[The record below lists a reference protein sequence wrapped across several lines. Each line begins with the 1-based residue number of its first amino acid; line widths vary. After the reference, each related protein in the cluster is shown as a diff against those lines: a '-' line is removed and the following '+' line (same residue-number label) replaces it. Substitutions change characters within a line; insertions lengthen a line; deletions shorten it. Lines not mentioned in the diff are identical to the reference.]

1 MRRDT
6 PLWKRVRTTKAS
18 RLYYRFALGFFVLF
32 VSSFMIL
39 AHQANAAQTV
49 PYKVNYQ
56 GRLTNAAGS
65 SMADGQYNMTFRL
78 YSVLNGGAATWTE
91 TRETTNRITVTNGQ
105 FAVQLGAV
113 SALTPAM
120 FTSQP
125 LYLEVELPTP
135 ASATCSTASCG
146 VYTEGAMT
154 PRQALAS
161 SPYAM
166 NSDTLDGIDA
176 PSFARRDADNTFTG
190 LQLFKN
196 TSNAVGSFGVQNV
209 AGSNILTVNTTNQ
222 RVGIGDITA
231 GGGPIAAL
239 EVKSAS
245 GETLPALIVNNNG
258 SGTIAQ
264 FQNAGTDIFS
274 LASTGGTL
282 SATSTTA
289 FTIQKAAGSD
299 VLLKA
304 DTSNNRLT
312 VGNATGLDTA
322 TTLLVLDSA
331 ASDPTTGVS
340 NGSMYYNTTTN
351 KFRCRQNSSFVDC
364 IGSGGVTTK
373 NITLV
378 PEYTGAVLTG
388 DGTNNSVNVSST
400 SISGLVV
407 GQGYKHNFY
416 QWDTTSATAQDY
428 GIVLN
433 YQLPSDFSSFV
444 SGSFDI
450 WTYASS
456 LTSTDVTFMVK
467 SNTDAL
473 CYSSAVSVKPT
484 SAVTWQKKLPGDP
497 GNGCT
502 FAANDIITMI
512 ITPTVIQPSTNKVNI
527 GELHFAYQ

>member
-18 RLYYRFALGFFVLF
+18 GFYFRVILAFFVLF

-39 AHQANAAQTV
+39 THQANAAQTV

-65 SMADGQYNMTFRL
+65 PMADGQYNMTFRL
-78 YSVLNGGAATWTE
+78 YSVLSGGAATWTE
-91 TRETTNRITVTNGQ
+91 TRETTNRVTITNGQ

-120 FTSQP
+120 FSSQP

-258 SGTIAQ
+258 SGSIAL

-304 DTSNNRLT
+304 DTSNNRLI
-312 VGNATGLDTA
+312 VGNAIGLDTA

-388 DGTNNSVNVSST
+388 DGTNNNVNVSST
-400 SISGLVV
+400 SMSGLVV

-433 YQLPSDFSSFV
+433 YQLPSDFSGFV

-502 FAANDIITMI
+502 FAANDIITVV

>member
-1 MRRDT
+1 MGGHDN
-6 PLWKRVRTTKAS
+6 TKAA
-18 RLYYRFALGFFVLF
+18 RLLFRFIATTIVLLSLC
-32 VSSFMIL
+32 VSVAITISHH
-39 AHQANAAQTV
+39 ASAAQTV

-56 GRLTNAAGS
+56 GRLTNAAGTP
-65 SMADGQYNMTFRL
+65 MADGQYNMTFRL
-78 YSVLNGGAATWTE
+78 YSVLSGGSATWTE
-91 TRETTNRITVTNGQ
+91 VHATTNRITVTNGQ
-105 FAVQLGAV
+105 FAVQLGGV

-135 ASATCSTASCG
+135 ASATCSTAACG

-161 SPYAM
+161 SAYAM

-176 PSFARRDADNTFTG
+176 PSFARRDADNTLTG

-196 TSNAVGSFGVQNV
+196 TSNAIGSFAVQNV

-231 GGGPIAAL
+231 GGGPAATL
-239 EVKSAS
+239 EVKSTS

-258 SGTIAQ
+258 SGSIAL
-264 FQNAGTDIFS
+264 FQSSGTDVFS
-274 LASTGGTL
+274 LAAAGGTL
-282 SATSTTA
+282 SATSTAA

-299 VLLKA
+299 VVLKA
-304 DTSNNRLT
+304 DTSNNKLI
-312 VGNATGLDTA
+312 VGNATGSDTA
-322 TTLLVLDSA
+322 TTLFVLDSA
-331 ASDPTTGVS
+331 ASDPTTGVTD
-340 NGSMYYNTTTN
+340 GSMYYNTATN
-351 KFRCRQNSSFVDC
+351 KFRCRQNGSFVDC
-364 IGSGGVTTK
+364 VGSGGVTTK

-378 PEYTGAVLTG
+378 PEYAGAVLTG
-388 DGTNNSVNVSST
+388 DGTNNSVNVASN

-416 QWDTTSATAQDY
+416 QWETTSVTAQDY

-444 SGSFDI
+444 TGSFDM

-456 LTSTDVTFMVK
+456 LTSTDVTFMLK
-467 SNTDAL
+467 SNTGAL